1 MNFAPNSAAARD
13 IAHVMHSYTNQIAH
27 RRQGPFIVTGGEGI
41 YVHDENGK
49 AYIEGLSG
57 LWCASL
63 GYGEEALIEAA
74 IKQMRILPTY
84 HTFAHK
90 SSNPSIDLAEKIK
103 QVLPVAMSK
112 VFFANSGSEAND
124 TLVKLIRY
132 YNNALGRP
140 LKKKVISRV
149 QAYHGVTLVA
159 ASLTGLAINHQDFDL
174 PLDGILHAACPDF
187 YHGGDKGESEE
198 DYATRLA
205 DELDQMIVDEGPET
219 VAAFI
224 AEPVMGAG
232 GALTPPATYFDKIQ
246 PVLRKHD
253 VLFCVDEV
261 ICGFGRTGNMFACE
275 TYDLKPDTVTM
286 AKALSAAYMP
296 ISALAINDKM
306 FEVIAAESDKVGTF
320 AHGFTYSGHPVAA
333 AVALRTIELYEE
345 RDIVGH
351 IRDIAPHFQERLH
364 GFAKHPM
371 IGTTSGVG
379 LMGGIEYIADKA
391 ARTHFEPAG
400 KVAPKVTEF
409 AELYGLIARPM
420 FERTVFAPPLII
432 THAEIEEMFDRYAKA
447 LEDTSAWVEAG
458 GLEAEDERPSS
469 GG

>member
-187 YHGGDKGESEE
+187 YHGG
-198 DYATRLA
+198 
-205 DELDQMIVDEGPET
+205 
-219 VAAFI
+219 
-224 AEPVMGAG
+224 
-232 GALTPPATYFDKIQ
+232 
-246 PVLRKHD
+246 H
-253 VLFCVDEV
+253 
-261 ICGFGRTGNMFACE
+261 
-275 TYDLKPDTVTM
+275 
-286 AKALSAAYMP
+286 
-296 ISALAINDKM
+296 
-306 FEVIAAESDKVGTF
+306 
-320 AHGFTYSGHPVAA
+320 
-333 AVALRTIELYEE
+333 
-345 RDIVGH
+345 
-351 IRDIAPHFQERLH
+351 
-364 GFAKHPM
+364 
-371 IGTTSGVG
+371 
-379 LMGGIEYIADKA
+379 
-391 ARTHFEPAG
+391 
-400 KVAPKVTEF
+400 
-409 AELYGLIARPM
+409 
-420 FERTVFAPPLII
+420 
-432 THAEIEEMFDRYAKA
+432 
-447 LEDTSAWVEAG
+447 
-458 GLEAEDERPSS
+458 
-469 GG
+469 

>member
-1 MNFAPNSAAARD
+1 MNFAPNSSAARD
-13 IAHVMHSYTNQIAH
+13 IAHVMHSYTDQVKH
-27 RRQGPFIVTGGEGI
+27 RRKGPFIVTGGKGI
-41 YVHDENGK
+41 YIFDENGK

-74 IKQMRILPTY
+74 IKQMRVLPTY

-103 QVLPVAMSK
+103 EVLPVSMSK

-124 TLVKLIRY
+124 TLVKLIRF

-140 LKKKVISRV
+140 KKKKVISRL
-149 QAYHGVTLVA
+149 QGYHGVTMVA
-159 ASLTGLAINHQDFDL
+159 ASLTGLPVNHEKFDL
-174 PLDGILHAACPDF
+174 PMDGILHASCPHF
-187 YHGGDKGESEE
+187 YHDGKKGESEE
-198 DYATRLA
+198 EYASRLA
-205 DELDQMIVDEGPET
+205 ADLDHMIEEEGPET

-232 GALTPPATYFDKIQ
+232 GALTPPATYFEKIQ
-246 PVLRKHD
+246 AVLKKHD

-275 TYDLKPDTVTM
+275 TYGLEPDTVTM
-286 AKALSAAYMP
+286 AKALSSAYMP

-306 FEVIAAESDKVGTF
+306 YEVIAKETGKVGTF

-333 AVALRTIELYEE
+333 AVALRAIELYDE
-345 RDIVGH
+345 RGLLEHVRAIVP
-351 IRDIAPHFQERLH
+351 RFQKQLH
-364 GFAKHPM
+364 AFADHPM
-371 IGTTSGVG
+371 IGTSSGVG
-379 LMGGIEYIADKA
+379 LMGGLEYIADKDK
-391 ARTHFEPAG
+391 RTHFRPAG
-400 KVAPKVTEF
+400 RVSVKVAEF

-432 THAEIEEMFDRYAKA
+432 TRDEIDLMFNRYSQA
-447 LEDTSAWVEAG
+447 LDDTWAWVQSG
-458 GLEAEDERPSS
+458 GLDVEENNP
-469 GG
+469 